1 MGTTLVPRM
10 ALRTSLARSPWP
22 VWFAF
27 ALSGAAA
34 LLYEVVWTRLLALD
48 TGHGLA
54 AASTVLAAFMGGLA
68 VGSAAGGRLGQQM
81 ARTAALR
88 AYALLEAGIGLCA
101 LAVPVLLAGAR
112 PVLGALYDDGHGGLA
127 YGTVRM
133 IASLALLGLPAA
145 AMGATFPLASRW
157 AGHTPDTMARDAAR
171 LYTANTLG
179 ATIGAVAAGF
189 LLLPALGL
197 FGTTAVGVA
206 LNLLAALTAWLVAK
220 GSTSELE
227 GMAPAPLR
235 KGSRTPGPSESPVT
249 GTGSLVTA
257 AAVLGLTGWAS
268 LTLQVVWTRLLA
280 SMLGPT
286 TYAFSAV
293 VALFVAGIALGSAA
307 TTRLVITPVRAR
319 SVLGIVIGLSA
330 LATLGSA
337 AAVDWAI
344 LRVATIVATPDIT
357 FAQVVWQQWLLTA
370 TLLLPLAVMF
380 GAAFPLALALAP
392 RHRDSMV
399 EDIGWVYAINTIGA
413 IAGSLLAGFV
423 LIPAIG
429 LFNSV
434 RLIALVLAL
443 TAAALALTH
452 RTRAASRW
460 AAAVV
465 SVIGLA
471 GALGLPSWDTSLLS
485 SGAYKYAPVVQ
496 GPDVRTALTAGRL
509 TYYREGA
516 SGTVS
521 VRSLTGTRSM
531 AIDGKVDASSAAD
544 MLTQR
549 LLAHVPLLLHPNPKA
564 VAVLGLG
571 SGVTLGS
578 ALTHGIDR
586 AVVLEISPEVV
597 DASRQFDPENHRALD
612 NPRTRLIVG
621 DGRTHLALSREQ
633 YDVIVS
639 EPSNP
644 WMAGIASLFTREFF
658 ATARGRLTPGG
669 VFCQWA
675 HTYDMSDSDLRSI
688 VATFLSEFPEGTAWL
703 VGDGDVLLIGSTTP
717 LVPQLDQIA
726 ARWQR
731 PGVADDLASVG
742 VRSPL
747 GVLSLFVAERT
758 ALSAWTAGAPLQT
771 DQRARLEFS
780 GPQSIF
786 GAARSDNAA
795 ALRALAGTT
804 PRPPALKA
812 LEATATGAEWRDVA
826 QMLLAADAFRP
837 AFDVFVRAL
846 TLAPSDAPALEGLIR
861 SAVGSNRIDEA
872 GRRLSQLASVPENVP
887 ARLALS
893 RLAASQGRW
902 NDAGGLAFSAV
913 QEQPGNV
920 EALVQFASILADMGD
935 AERLAPVVARLRG
948 EVPSLADT
956 RYYAAM
962 LAYLQQRPD
971 IAAHEASA
979 AMTADPRHA
988 RAANI
993 LGASFASLRQREQ
1006 ARAAFTK
1013 ALALDP
1019 RAPATYANLATLEQ
1033 DAGNRD
1039 EARRLFVEA
1048 LTIDPTNDGARQ
1060 GLAALTTAQP

>member
-81 ARTAALR
+81 TRTAALR
-88 AYALLEAGIGLCA
+88 AYALLEAGIGLFA
-101 LAVPVLLAGAR
+101 LAMPLLLAGAR

-127 YGTVRM
+127 YGTARM

-179 ATIGAVAAGF
+179 ATLGAVAAGF
-189 LLLPALGL
+189 LLLPTLGL
-197 FGTTAVGVA
+197 LGTTAVGVA
-206 LNLLAALTAWLVAK
+206 LNLLAALAAWTVATVPADDETVATPASTRSGARAHEAS
-220 GSTSELE
+220 GSHATD
-227 GMAPAPLR
+227 
-235 KGSRTPGPSESPVT
+235 TDT
-249 GTGSLVTA
+249 IVTA

-307 TTRLVITPVRAR
+307 TTRLVTTPARAR
-319 SVLGIVIGLSA
+319 SVLGVVIGLAA
-330 LATLGSA
+330 LATIGSA

-370 TLLLPLAVMF
+370 ILLLPLAVMF

-392 RHRDSMV
+392 RDRASMV
-399 EDIGWVYAINTIGA
+399 KNLGWVYATNTAGA
-413 IAGSLLAGFV
+413 IIGSLLAGFV
-423 LIPAIG
+423 LIPSIG
-429 LFNSV
+429 LFNSL
-434 RLIALVLAL
+434 RLIAAVLAL
-443 TAAALALTH
+443 TAVALAVTH

-460 AAAVV
+460 TATAV
-465 SVIGLA
+465 SMLA
-471 GALGLPSWDTSLLS
+471 LVGALGLPSWDTSLLS
-485 SGAYKYAPVVQ
+485 SGAYKYAPVAQ

-516 SGTVS
+516 AGTVS

-549 LLAHVPLLLHPNPKA
+549 LLAHVPLLLHPNPKT

-597 DASRQFDPENHRALD
+597 EASRQFDPENHRALD
-612 NPRTRLIVG
+612 DPRTRLIVG
-621 DGRTHLALSREQ
+621 DGRTHLVLSREQ

-658 ATARGRLTPGG
+658 AIARARLTPGG

-703 VGDGDVLLIGSTTP
+703 VGDGDVLLIGSTAP
-717 LVPQLDQIA
+717 VVPHLSQMA
-726 ARWQR
+726 TRWQR
-731 PGVADDLASVG
+731 PGVADELGSVG
-742 VRSPL
+742 IRSPL
-747 GVLSLFVAERT
+747 GVLSLFVAEGT
-758 ALSAWTAGAPLQT
+758 ALSTWTAGAPLQT

-786 GAARSDNAA
+786 GAARPDNAA
-795 ALRALAGTT
+795 ALRALASAT
-804 PRPPALKA
+804 PRPAALQA
-812 LEATATGAEWRDVA
+812 LEAQASGAEWRDVA

-837 AFDVFVRAL
+837 AFDLFVRAL
-846 TLAPSDAPALEGLIR
+846 TLSPTDSAALEGLIR
-861 SAVGSNRIDEA
+861 SAVGSARIDEA
-872 GRRLSQLASVPENVP
+872 RRRLSELAGVPGNIP

-902 NDAGGLAFSAV
+902 NDAGRLAFGAV

-920 EALVQFASILADMGD
+920 DALVQFASILADMSD

-948 EVPSLADT
+948 ERPSLADT
-956 RYYAAM
+956 RYYSAM

-971 IAAHEASA
+971 IAAREASA
-979 AMTADPRHA
+979 ALAADARHA

-993 LGASFASLRQREQ
+993 LGASLASLRQREQ
-1006 ARAAFTK
+1006 ARAAFLK

-1019 RAPATYANLATLEQ
+1019 RAPATYANLATLEH
-1033 DAGNRD
+1033 DAGNLD

-1048 LTIDPTNDGARQ
+1048 LTIDPNNDGARQ
-1060 GLAALTTAQP
+1060 GLAAVTAALP

>member
-10 ALRTSLARSPWP
+10 ALRMSLARSPWP

-48 TGHGLA
+48 MGHGLA

-68 VGSAAGGRLGQQM
+68 VGAAAGGRIGQQM
-81 ARTAALR
+81 TRTAALR
-88 AYALLEAGIGLCA
+88 TYALLEAGIGLFA
-101 LAVPVLLAGAR
+101 LAVPLLLAGAR
-112 PVLGALYDDGHGGLA
+112 PVLGALYDDGNGGLT
-127 YGTVRM
+127 YGSVRM
-133 IASLALLGLPAA
+133 LASLALLGLPAV

-157 AGHTPDTMARDAAR
+157 AGHTSETMARDAAR

-179 ATIGAVAAGF
+179 ATLGAVATGF

-197 FGTTAVGVA
+197 FGTTAVGVV
-206 LNLLAALTAWLVAK
+206 LNLLAALTAWAVAR
-220 GSTSELE
+220 GPANEPE
-227 GMAPAPLR
+227 GAAPTPLR
-235 KGSRTPGPSESPVT
+235 KGARSSE
-249 GTGSLVTA
+249 GSEPPMAGHIITA

-307 TTRLVITPVRAR
+307 TTRLVTTPARAR
-319 SVLGIVIGLSA
+319 SGLGLVIGLAA

-413 IAGSLLAGFV
+413 IIGSLLAGFV

-465 SVIGLA
+465 SVIGLV

-485 SGAYKYAPVVQ
+485 SGAYKYAPVAQ

-717 LVPQLDQIA
+717 LVPQLDQMA

-872 GRRLSQLASVPENVP
+872 GRRLSQLASVPGNVP

-971 IAAHEASA
+971 IAAREASA
-979 AMTADPRHA
+979 ALTADPRHA

-1006 ARAAFTK
+1006 ARAAFTR